1 MAEYSRIATG
11 STVSN
16 GVTTSVVLPFVPN
29 FIEIWNPTQAAAA
42 AGGVSRAWWTSD
54 MGTGTAQY
62 VTTSVGPADG
72 SHVAT
77 TGGFS
82 IIQAGLSLQY
92 GPVYNHAV
100 GDFSISTANPAVVT
114 TTVAHGLVTG
124 NVIIF
129 QNLYQTATTGM
140 AQIGGMAFTVSSAST
155 TGFTL
160 LGLPAAGFAAA
171 ATAVTSRRIYQ
182 YNQMLP
188 EFMYVTAISQASQAV
203 VTVSVDPTNLVY
215 VGQKLVF
222 QIPQS
227 FGMTQ
232 LTTAGSPGTQDLPAV
247 VTAVNYAAYQFTIN
261 VNTSAYTPFAFP
273 ASTLSPTSPLFAT
286 VAPAGS
292 STQYIPSLQTYTG
305 YDFTRQP
312 FRSSQ
317 QFPLMNLQ
325 AGAQSPAGSSGDIIV
340 YQAWKAP
347 VTVYSPGA

>member
-1 MAEYSRIATG
+1 M
-11 STVSN
+11 
-16 GVTTSVVLPFVPN
+16 
-29 FIEIWNPTQAAAA
+29 
-42 AGGVSRAWWTSD
+42 
-54 MGTGTAQY
+54 
-62 VTTSVGPADG
+62 
-72 SHVAT
+72 
-77 TGGFS
+77 
-82 IIQAGLSLQY
+82 
-92 GPVYNHAV
+92 
-100 GDFSISTANPAVVT
+100 
-114 TTVAHGLVTG
+114 LV
-124 NVIIF
+124 
-129 QNLYQTATTGM
+129 
-140 AQIGGMAFTVSSAST
+140 
-155 TGFTL
+155 
-160 LGLPAAGFAAA
+160 AAA
-171 ATAVTSRRIYQ
+171 ATAVKARRIYQ

-227 FGMTQ
+227 FGMTE

-273 ASTLSPTSPLFAT
+273 ASTLSPTTPLFAT

-292 STQYIPSLQTYTG
+292 STQYIPSLQTFTG

-325 AGAQSPAGSSGDIIV
+325 AGAQSPAGSSGDLIV
-340 YQAWKAP
+340 WQAWKAP